1 MTARSSSFPSDE
13 QRNMAPPS
21 ADLLLDSVSV
31 RFGPVEAVVEVTVDL
46 TAQIVGIVGPNG
58 AGKSTLLDGVSGL
71 AQMKGGRVGGSIR
84 YRGRELSRL
93 SPEARAGLGIGRTF
107 QHPLLVPMLT
117 VAEHLR
123 IAVGARSPG
132 RSIDALTELLG
143 LAPWLDREI
152 GELPYG
158 VRKLLDIGRA
168 LASGPQL
175 LLCDEPL
182 SGLDEHA
189 RESMIETLT
198 GVADAGTAI
207 VVVEHDF
214 PRLVRLADEVI
225 VLDFGRL
232 IGRGTPEEIAANEG
246 IRSVFLGTAQGH

>member
-1 MTARSSSFPSDE
+1 MTGRSSSCPSGE
-13 QRNMAPPS
+13 QRVSMPPS
-21 ADLLLDSVSV
+21 TELVLDDVSV
-31 RFGPVEAVVEVTVDL
+31 QFGPVEAVVHVTAEL
-46 TAQIVGIVGPNG
+46 KAQIVGIVGPNG

-71 AQMKGGRVGGSIR
+71 AQMKGGHVRGSIR

-93 SPEARAGLGIGRTF
+93 SPEARAALGIGRTF

-123 IAVGARSPG
+123 IAVGPRSAG
-132 RSIDALTELLG
+132 SSVDALIELLG
-143 LAPWLDREI
+143 LGGWVDREI

-198 GVADAGTAI
+198 GVAETGTAI

-214 PRLVRLADEVI
+214 PRLVRLAEEVM

-246 IRSVFLGTAQGH
+246 VRSVFLGTTHGN